1 MNQDLFQGLFPYF
14 KISKW
19 LRLYS
24 FAINIL
30 ISPFLNYLFLFI
42 FSWLGYAFRL
52 LFQKEFLS
60 NLSARCF
67 SFLLLLLY
75 FPVLVFCLGIR
86 HNHKDGGLK
95 QESLTISQ
103 SLKARSLDLAS
114 SRVSGSCGQA
124 RGSSET
130 GGSTPGPHDCCQ
142 NALPYICRN
151 CFFKASGRN
160 SLERE

>member
-1 MNQDLFQGLFPYF
+1 MNQDLFQGLFPHF
-14 KISKW
+14 KMSKW
-19 LRLYS
+19 LRLCS
-24 FAINIL
+24 FAINVL

-67 SFLLLLLY
+67 AFLLLLLY
-75 FPVLVFCLGIR
+75 FPELVFCLGIKR
-86 HNHKDGGLK
+86 YHKDGGLK
-95 QESLTISQ
+95 QESFSISQ

-114 SRVSGSCGQA
+114 SRVSGSCSQA

-130 GGSTPGPHDCCQ
+130 GVHSRSTRL
-142 NALPYICRN
+142 LPEC
-151 CFFKASGRN
+151 S
-160 SLERE
+160 SLHLRKLLL